1 MKQLVIG
8 MAVVLVVVL
17 GAYLLVKPT
26 NAPQTTP
33 TVEVTPEA
41 ENVTEIPQATEAASP
56 TPEVAVEEKIATETP
71 TPEAEGIS
79 VTLANLKFV
88 PSNLTIKAGKNYKLT
103 IVSNGPHTYTIDKL
117 GINFSVAAGQ
127 TKAFDL
133 KVDKKGTYEVYCAT
147 PGHKEGGMVGK
158 LIVN

>member
-33 TVEVTPEA
+33 TLEVTPAA
-41 ENVTEIPQATEAASP
+41 ESMTEPVQATEAASP
-56 TPEVAVEEKIATETP
+56 TPEITPTEKIATETP
-71 TPEAEGIS
+71 TPAAEGIS

-88 PSNLTIKAGKNYKLT
+88 PSTLTVKAGKNYRLT

-117 GINFSVAAGQ
+117 GLNFVVESGA

-133 KVDKKGTYEVYCAT
+133 KVDKKGTYEVHCAT

>member
-1 MKQLVIG
+1 VIG

-33 TVEVTPEA
+33 TFEVTPSA
-41 ENVTEIPQATEAASP
+41 ESVTEPEEVTGATSP
-56 TPEVAVEEKIATETP
+56 TPEVGMEEKIATETP
-71 TPEAEGIS
+71 TPAAEGIS

-88 PSNLTIKAGKNYKLT
+88 PSTLTVKAGKNYRLT

-117 GINFSVAAGQ
+117 GLNFAVESGA

-133 KVDKKGTYEVYCAT
+133 KVDKKGTYNVYCAT
-147 PGHKEGGMVGK
+147 PGHKEAGMVGK
-158 LIVN
+158 LVVN

>member
-1 MKQLVIG
+1 MIG

-33 TVEVTPEA
+33 AIEVTPAAESMTEA
-41 ENVTEIPQATEAASP
+41 PQATEAASP
-56 TPEVAVEEKIATETP
+56 TPEVGMEEKIATETP
-71 TPEAEGIS
+71 TPAAEGIS
-79 VTLANLKFV
+79 VTLTNLKFV
-88 PSNLTIKAGKNYKLT
+88 PSNLTIKASKNYKLT

-117 GINFSVAAGQ
+117 GINFAVESGA

-133 KVDKKGTYEVYCAT
+133 KVEKKGTYEVYCAT